1 MLEDALRVRLGPHME
16 HISDPVLRK
25 SFFAPLSDALASSLH
40 QRDCPSF
47 TDAEFLELGVTR
59 VICDPRSGRGF
70 LQQIGAHIQSCP
82 QRSSFFE
89 QLKSVR
95 RLQMLSDVTERVATM
110 VSTRAELPE
119 ELADHDIY
127 AGDGHW
133 HGAAAHDSIVD
144 DKRWAVGHVYA
155 LNLRTRA
162 LHHLD
167 LTQGKK
173 EHDMSV
179 LKRLGADTL
188 RMGAKKRH
196 RVIWVWD
203 RAGID
208 FELWRNWKN
217 TRGIYFISRTK
228 DNMAFTTAS
237 PMPRDPDRP
246 VDPNILSDERCL
258 SGQGTEVRLIRYRDP
273 VSATVYEFVTT
284 VFHLPAD
291 IIAWLYK
298 SRWNIEKVFDQ
309 LKNKFDE
316 SKAWATSD
324 TAKSIQAKFLCL
336 AHNLLQL
343 FEVQLETEHH
353 IRNEAGL
360 LRREKRAA
368 EYTAAAKEKGHVL
381 SSLLTRLFQP
391 LQRSIKLI
399 RWLRSHWFSSDPLS
413 RILPDLAR
421 SYAHS

>member
-25 SFFAPLSDALASSLH
+25 AFFAPLGGALAVSAH
-40 QRDCPSF
+40 QRDCPAL

-70 LQQIGAHIQSCP
+70 LQQIGVHIESCP

-95 RLQMLSDVTERVATM
+95 RLQMLCEVTERVAT
-110 VSTRAELPE
+110 TLAPRADMPE
-119 ELADHDIY
+119 ELAGHDVF

-133 HGAAAHDSIVD
+133 HGAAAHDSMID
-144 DKRWAVGHVYA
+144 ERRWAVGHVYA
-155 LNLRTRA
+155 LNLHTRA

-179 LKRLGADTL
+179 LKRLGANTL
-188 RMGAKKRH
+188 RMGAKKRR

-208 FELWRNWKN
+208 FELWQNWKA

-228 DNMAFTTAS
+228 DNMSFTTIAA
-237 PMPRDPDRP
+237 MPLDPDRP
-246 VDPNILSDERCL
+246 VDPNILCDERCL

-273 VSATVYEFVTT
+273 VSEKVYEFITT
-284 VFHLPAD
+284 AFHLPAD
-291 IIAWLYK
+291 VIAWLYK

-336 AHNLLQL
+336 AHNLLEL
-343 FEVQLETEHH
+343 FEVQLETDHR

-360 LRREKRAA
+360 LRQEKRLAEHAA
-368 EYTAAAKEKGHVL
+368 TAHENGGQL
-381 SSLLTRLFQP
+381 SSLLTTLFQP

-399 RWLRSHWFSSDPLS
+399 RWLRSHWFSCAPLS
-413 RILPDLAR
+413 HLLPHLAR

>member
-1 MLEDALRVRLGPHME
+1 ME

-25 SFFAPLSDALASSLH
+25 TFFAPLSNALAASLH
-40 QRDCPSF
+40 QRDCRAF
-47 TDAEFLELGVTR
+47 TDAEFLELGATR

-70 LQQIGAHIQSCP
+70 LQQIGVHIESCP

-89 QLKSVR
+89 QLKSMR
-95 RLQMLSDVTERVATM
+95 RLQMLSDVTERVAATM
-110 VSTRAELPE
+110 APRAEMPE
-119 ELADHDIY
+119 ELANHELY

-133 HGAAAHDSIVD
+133 HGAATHDAKID
-144 DKRWAVGHVYA
+144 DRRWAVGHVYA

-179 LKRLGADTL
+179 LKRLGADML
-188 RMGAKKRH
+188 RMGAKKRQ

-208 FELWRNWKN
+208 FELWQNWKA

-228 DNMAFTTAS
+228 DNMTFTTVSQVA
-237 PMPRDPDRP
+237 PDPDRP
-246 VDPNILSDERCL
+246 IDPNILSDERCL

-273 VSATVYEFVTT
+273 VGATVYEFVTT
-284 VFHLPAD
+284 AFHLPAD

-298 SRWNIEKVFDQ
+298 ARWNIEKVFDQ

-336 AHNLLQL
+336 AHNLLEL
-343 FEVQLETEHH
+343 FEVHLENDYR
-353 IRNEAGL
+353 ICNEAGL
-360 LRREKRAA
+360 QRREKRLA
-368 EYTAAAKEKGHVL
+368 EHTAVARKKGYAV
-381 SSLLTRLFQP
+381 SALLTKLFQP
-391 LQRSIKLI
+391 LQCSIKLI
-399 RWLRSHWFSSDPLS
+399 RWLRSYWFSSAPLS
-413 RILPDLAR
+413 QILPVLAR
-421 SYAHS
+421 SHAHS